1 MLLVDRLHRGEQQ
14 HVTDRRA
21 VGQQHD
27 EAIHAEAEAARGGQA
42 VLKGVDV
49 VVVDLG
55 LAVRLNGLA
64 LSDLALEAGLLVD
77 GVVQLAECVA
87 VLGAVDEILKA
98 LGEGRVGG
106 LAFGQRA
113 DLDGVVIDEGG
124 LDELILDKGVE
135 ELGQD
140 CALCRDLGQLYMML
154 LGGSDGI
161 LVGFPVVEVNAGI
174 LLTASTIVRRSQ

>member
-1 MLLVDRLHRGEQQ
+1 MPQNGLFFAILYRSYDTKSVDRLHRGEQQ

-106 LAFGQRA
+106 LAFGQRRK
-113 DLDGVVIDEGG
+113 VFVM
-124 LDELILDKGVE
+124 K
-135 ELGQD
+135 
-140 CALCRDLGQLYMML
+140 
-154 LGGSDGI
+154 
-161 LVGFPVVEVNAGI
+161 LVRN
-174 LLTASTIVRRSQ
+174 

>member
-1 MLLVDRLHRGEQQ
+1 M
-14 HVTDRRA
+14 
-21 VGQQHD
+21 
-27 EAIHAEAEAARGGQA
+27 
-42 VLKGVDV
+42 
-49 VVVDLG
+49 G

-64 LSDLALEAGLLVD
+64 LGNLALEAGLLVD

-124 LDELILDKGVE
+124 LMSLSSTKASKNSAKIAPFVGTS
-135 ELGQD
+135 
-140 CALCRDLGQLYMML
+140 
-154 LGGSDGI
+154 GS
-161 LVGFPVVEVNAGI
+161 
-174 LLTASTIVRRSQ
+174 ST

>member
-1 MLLVDRLHRGEQQ
+1 MKTLAFFGYLVVQGLHRGEQQ

-64 LSDLALEAGLLVD
+64 LGNLALEAGLLVD

-98 LGEGRVGG
+98 LGEGRVG
-106 LAFGQRA
+106 RA
-113 DLDGVVIDEGG
+113 CVW
-124 LDELILDKGVE
+124 
-135 ELGQD
+135 
-140 CALCRDLGQLYMML
+140 
-154 LGGSDGI
+154 
-161 LVGFPVVEVNAGI
+161 PAG
-174 LLTASTIVRRSQ
+174 

>member
-1 MLLVDRLHRGEQQ
+1 MLDEPSIGLHPSNIVGLNGVMHDLIADGNSVVLVD
-14 HVTDRRA
+14 
-21 VGQQHD
+21 HD
-27 EAIHAEAEAARGGQA
+27 TQ
-42 VLKGVDV
+42 VL
-49 VVVDLG
+49 
-55 LAVRLNGLA
+55 
-64 LSDLALEAGLLVD
+64 AGLLVD

-98 LGEGRVGG
+98 LGEGPGRW
-106 LAFGQRA
+106 ASFGQRA

-140 CALCRDLGQLYMML
+140 RALCRDLGQLYMML

-174 LLTASTIVRRSQ
+174 LLDGLDHRQAFPVTPYRSACPGR

>member
-1 MLLVDRLHRGEQQ
+1 MPQNRLFFVILYRSYDTKSVDRLHRGEQQ

-21 VGQQHD
+21 VCQQHD
-27 EAIHAEAEAARGGQA
+27 QTIHAEAEAARGGQA

-87 VLGAVDEILKA
+87 V
-98 LGEGRVGG
+98 
-106 LAFGQRA
+106 
-113 DLDGVVIDEGG
+113 
-124 LDELILDKGVE
+124 
-135 ELGQD
+135 
-140 CALCRDLGQLYMML
+140 
-154 LGGSDGI
+154 S
-161 LVGFPVVEVNAGI
+161 
-174 LLTASTIVRRSQ
+174 

>member
-1 MLLVDRLHRGEQQ
+1 MTQFFTFITFFRLTFQRDIFDKLLVNGLHRGEQQ

-87 VLGAVDEILKA
+87 VLGA
-98 LGEGRVGG
+98 
-106 LAFGQRA
+106 
-113 DLDGVVIDEGG
+113 
-124 LDELILDKGVE
+124 
-135 ELGQD
+135 
-140 CALCRDLGQLYMML
+140 
-154 LGGSDGI
+154 
-161 LVGFPVVEVNAGI
+161 
-174 LLTASTIVRRSQ
+174 

>member
-1 MLLVDRLHRGEQQ
+1 MPV
-14 HVTDRRA
+14 
-21 VGQQHD
+21 
-27 EAIHAEAEAARGGQA
+27 HA
-42 VLKGVDV
+42 
-49 VVVDLG
+49 DLG

-124 LDELILDKGVE
+124 LDKLILDKGIE

-140 CALCRDLGQLYMML
+140 RALCRDLGQLYMML

-174 LLTASTIVRRSQ
+174 LLDGLDHRQAFPVTHVDLLALVGDLKAAADLEGQALVHLLD